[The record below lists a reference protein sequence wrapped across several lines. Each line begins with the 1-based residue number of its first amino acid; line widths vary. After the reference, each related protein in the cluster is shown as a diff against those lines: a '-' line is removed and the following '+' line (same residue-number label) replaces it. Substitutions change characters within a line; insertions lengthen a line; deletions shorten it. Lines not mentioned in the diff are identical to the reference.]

1 MKNIV
6 MFKFKSGGDFLA
18 ELEEREP
25 EGGMERA
32 ALAGA
37 VVTDALE
44 TFESALAKI
53 RPIAETVMEELRG
66 LKGPTAVEVCFG
78 IKLSASAGVVLA
90 AAATEANF
98 GVKLSWSRTDSPK

>member
-6 MFKFKSGGDFLA
+6 AFKFKSGGDFLA
-18 ELEEREP
+18 EIDEREP
-25 EGGMERA
+25 EGGIERA

-37 VVTDALE
+37 VVTDAIE
-44 TFESALAKI
+44 TFEAALAKI

-66 LKGPTAVEVCFG
+66 LNGPNGIEVGFG

-98 GVKLSWSRTDSPK
+98 SVKLSWSRTDETR